1 LVLSSSILDINGA
14 NRGVFILW
22 ETIYKGETNMTRTP
36 SPMIDSWYH
45 HSEKAQKFLVT
56 AIDEHSD
63 TVEIQYFDGTLDE
76 IDLVNWY
83 AMDVELV
90 EAPEDWTGPV
100 DIDDLASID
109 AEMSTEDWDAPY
121 DEEMEKS
128 HAISK
133 KYEVP
138 YEDEA

>member
-1 LVLSSSILDINGA
+1 MYFSVGKYNS
-14 NRGVFILW
+14 
-22 ETIYKGETNMTRTP
+22 KGEINMTRTP
-36 SPMIDSWYH
+36 SPTIDSWYH
-45 HSEKAQKFLVT
+45 HSEKAQRFLVT

-100 DIDDLASID
+100 DIDDLAS
-109 AEMSTEDWDAPY
+109 MSNEDWDAPY
-121 DEEMEKS
+121 DEVLEKS

-138 YEDEA
+138 FEDEI

>member
-1 LVLSSSILDINGA
+1 
-14 NRGVFILW
+14 
-22 ETIYKGETNMTRTP
+22 MTRTP
-36 SPMIDSWYH
+36 NPEVDSWYH
-45 HSEKAQKFLVT
+45 HTEKAQKFLVT

-76 IDLVNWY
+76 FDLSTWY
-83 AMDVELV
+83 AMDVESV

-100 DIDDLASID
+100 DMDDDLSSID

-121 DEEMEKS
+121 DEEMEKL

-138 YEDEA
+138 YEDE

>member
-1 LVLSSSILDINGA
+1 
-14 NRGVFILW
+14 
-22 ETIYKGETNMTRTP
+22 MTRTP
-36 SPMIDSWYH
+36 NPIIDSWYH
-45 HSEKAQKFLVT
+45 HTEKAQKFLVT

-76 IDLVNWY
+76 FELVTWY
-83 AMDVELV
+83 AMDVELI

-100 DIDDLASID
+100 DIDDLSSID
-109 AEMSTEDWDAPY
+109 AEMSNEDWDAPY

-133 KYEVP
+133 KFEAP
-138 YEDEA
+138 LEDEFEQG